1 MKFESVLKPL
11 GWAAVVSACVS
22 GMTAQA
28 AAWEEKHY
36 NPMPDKK
43 DDVVLPMPCEGSM
56 VFRRVHVPAPGPLDD
71 HAITVG
77 QEGAGFKYVEHAK
90 TAHIAGS
97 FSDAKSKS
105 RYYLMAKYEMTELQY
120 KALIEPTC
128 PRASNRLRVPVVNV
142 SWLDAMKAA
151 DAYNRWLRT
160 QAADKLPKEDKAL
173 GFVRLPTEDE
183 WEYAA
188 RGGMKVQAAEYADV
202 HYPMPEGMNAHE
214 WFAGAQSA
222 NGKLQLAGQLKPNP
236 LGLHD
241 MLGNVDELVMEPF
254 RLNKLDRDHGQAGGY
269 VVRGGNYLQGIDE
282 IRSSQRAENDYYDAK
297 GPRTAKTTGFRLAVV
312 APALTS
318 NERMSA
324 INKSWEGLG
333 ATAAAETDKKSTVQD
348 ELKVLSAQVEDK
360 KLKERL
366 KKLEGELRASNLKE
380 EEARAKIMQSSLNL
394 GAFLCTKM
402 LDDGKFLET
411 LQRNYEMTCKGEN
424 ALSGDSC
431 TTRQSRLKEQEERV
445 DKLGMYYASHVVET
459 AGLHGEKAL
468 AKQVPIFHEVLSAN
482 PQLKGLT
489 PYLKVHWENS
499 KAYFKN
505 KKIDSKAWL
514 KSCKEVKSS

>member
-1 MKFESVLKPL
+1 MKFERLFQPL
-11 GWAAVVSACVS
+11 GVAAAVSACVYS
-22 GMTAQA
+22 MGAQA
-28 AAWEEKHY
+28 AAWEDKHF

-43 DDVVLPMPCEGSM
+43 EDVVLPMPCEGSM
-56 VFRRVHVPAPGPLDD
+56 VFRRVYVPGAGPLDD
-71 HAITVG
+71 HAIKVG
-77 QEGAGFKYVEHAK
+77 QEGAGFKYVENAK
-90 TAHIAGS
+90 TTHIAGS
-97 FSDAKSKS
+97 FSEAKSKS
-105 RYYLMAKYEMTELQY
+105 RYYLMAKYELTELQY
-120 KALIEPTC
+120 KALTESTC
-128 PRASNRLRVPVVNV
+128 PPASNRLRVPMVNV

-160 QAADKLPKEDKAL
+160 HAADKLPKEDKVP
-173 GFVRLPTEDE
+173 GFVRLPTETE

-188 RGGMKVQAAEYADV
+188 RGGMKVQTAEYADV

-269 VVRGGNYLQGIDE
+269 VVRGGNYLQGAAE

-297 GPRTAKTTGFRLAVV
+297 GARTAKTTGFRLVVV
-312 APALTS
+312 APSLTS
-318 NERMSA
+318 NERMNA

-333 ATAAAETDKKSTVQD
+333 VSAAAEAGNKTTVHD
-348 ELKVLSAQVEDK
+348 GLKALSAQVEDK
-360 KLKERL
+360 KLKEQL
-366 KKLEGELRASNLKE
+366 KKLEGDLRASNLKE

-431 TTRQSRLKEQEERV
+431 TTRQARLKEQEDRV
-445 DKLGMYYASHVVET
+445 GKLGLYYADHVLDS
-459 AGLHGEKAL
+459 ADLYGEKAL
-468 AKQVPIFHEVLSAN
+468 AQQVPIFEEKLTAN
-482 PQLKGLT
+482 PRLKGLT
-489 PYLKVHWENS
+489 PYLKVHWDNS
-499 KAYFKN
+499 KSYFKN

>member
-1 MKFESVLKPL
+1 MKFERVFKPL
-11 GWAAVVSACVS
+11 GVAAVVSAGVCS
-22 GMTAQA
+22 MAAQA
-28 AAWEEKHY
+28 AAWDEKHF

-56 VFRRVHVPAPGPLDD
+56 VFRRVYVPGAGPLDD
-71 HAITVG
+71 HAIKVG

-90 TAHIAGS
+90 KTHIAGS
-97 FSDAKSKS
+97 FSEAKSKS
-105 RYYLMAKYEMTELQY
+105 RYYLMAKYELTELQY
-120 KALIEPTC
+120 KALTEPTC
-128 PRASNRLRVPVVNV
+128 PQASNRLRVPMVNV

-160 QAADKLPKEDKAL
+160 HAANQLPKEDKAL
-173 GFVRLPTEDE
+173 GFARLPTEEE

-188 RGGMKVQAAEYADV
+188 RGGMKVQTAEYADV

-269 VVRGGNYLQGIDE
+269 VVRGGNYLQGAGE

-297 GPRTAKTTGFRLAVV
+297 GPRTAKTTGFRLVVV

-318 NERMSA
+318 SERMNA
-324 INKSWEGLG
+324 IDKSWERLG
-333 ATAAAETDKKSTVQD
+333 ETPADLSKKSAL
-348 ELKVLSAQVEDK
+348 ELIRDMAQKADSDT
-360 KLKERL
+360 L
-366 KKLEGELRASNLKE
+366 KKQLQFVAGELRASNLKE

-411 LQRNYEMTCKGEN
+411 LQRNYEMTCKGDN

-431 TTRQSRLKEQEERV
+431 TTRQSRLKEQEDRV
-445 DKLGMYYASHVVET
+445 EKLGSYYGSHVVDS
-459 AGLHGEKAL
+459 ADLYGEKAL
-468 AKQVPIFHEVLSAN
+468 AQQVPIFQEVLAAN
-482 PQLKGLT
+482 PRLKGLT
-489 PYLKVHWENS
+489 PYLKVHWDNS

-514 KSCKEVKSS
+514 QSCKQVKSS